1 MMNASSTAVRQFA
14 ATMASTASAPRW
26 ERACDRSAALK
37 GAESV
42 CAGEPGKHHGE
53 GKLAGSHEAVGE
65 SLTMLLG
72 QLILARVPHQ
82 ISADAAI
89 VKDQQ
94 TLEALM
100 ER

>member
-1 MMNASSTAVRQFA
+1 
-14 ATMASTASAPRW
+14 
-26 ERACDRSAALK
+26 
-37 GAESV
+37 
-42 CAGEPGKHHGE
+42 
-53 GKLAGSHEAVGE
+53 
-65 SLTMLLG
+65 MLLG